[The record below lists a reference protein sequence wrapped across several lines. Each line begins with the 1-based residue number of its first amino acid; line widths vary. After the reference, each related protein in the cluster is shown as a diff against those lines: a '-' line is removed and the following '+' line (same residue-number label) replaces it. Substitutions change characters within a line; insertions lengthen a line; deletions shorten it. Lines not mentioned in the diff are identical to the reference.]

1 VFKSEVCVFVWCE
14 REEKFSALK
23 VKFAIFFLEGQKG
36 TIISGSEVDI
46 QT

>member
-23 VKFAIFFLEGQKG
+23 VKFAIFFFLRDKKEL
-36 TIISGSEVDI
+36 
-46 QT
+46 